1 MNSHIHKGESVQ
13 RVSMSIKIK
22 DGQKMRYDLTQL
34 LFQSANTKEF
44 R

>member
-1 MNSHIHKGESVQ
+1 MNSHIHKGESVE

-22 DGQKMRYDLTQL
+22 VGQKMRYDTQL